1 VLYLRSFN
9 SFNSYYPLQMIERSK
24 GSSVNPSG
32 TVFPGGALSPVDSSP
47 KWAELYKKVLPEI
60 DLSKLEFMSKNAHIP
75 PIYES
80 DSSVEASGLSK
91 QVIFRLTAI
100 RETFEEVGIL
110 LAKRAANVRSE
121 GKPSSE
127 SVDKS
132 GLASAPNVEFDE
144 LRDRKNVTAWQKRIQ
159 KNPDEFL
166 RLCEELDCVP
176 DLWALSEW
184 SNWMTPTIFKAKAR
198 FDVMFYMTVFSRMP
212 TVVFDTHE
220 VAGAQVR
227 VTVWIKITKLQRLV
241 IDNLNCFR

>member
-60 DLSKLEFMSKNAHIP
+60 DLSKLQFMSKTAHIP

-110 LAKRAANVRSE
+110 LTKRAANVRSE
-121 GKPSSE
+121 GTSSSE

-132 GLASAPNVEFDE
+132 ELASAPNVEFDE
-144 LRDRKNVTAWQKRIQ
+144 LRDRKNVTAWQKRVQ
-159 KNPDEFL
+159 RNPDEFL

-227 VTVWIKITKLQRLV
+227 VWIKITKLQRLV
-241 IDNLNCFR
+241 IEKVELFC